1 LDNQIEKAIG
11 HFELARRS
19 LSNQLQSPYWLAI
32 AKYRSR
38 FDLLKLMRFLR
49 GVLEHEPEN
58 LDVLHAQA
66 DFGRDRGDWELAI
79 TTERRLLVGAPTSS
93 AA

>member
-1 LDNQIEKAIG
+1 
-11 HFELARRS
+11 
-19 LSNQLQSPYWLAI
+19 
-32 AKYRSR
+32 
-38 FDLLKLMRFLR
+38 MRFLR